1 MLISPSHEPKLSPPY
16 PRYGVLASGSGS
28 NFEALIRAQASG
40 RLLGELGC
48 LICNNP
54 GAGALKRARDHG
66 IPAHCIDHREFDSRS
81 SFDQAIIHALD
92 SHQIDWVIMA
102 GWMRIVSKAFIE
114 AFDSRV
120 LNIHPSL
127 LPSFKGAHA
136 VEDALKANVKIS
148 GCTVHMVIAD
158 LDAGPIIA
166 QAAVPVLAD
175 DDASSLHA
183 RIQEQEHALYPRAIM
198 MAVDAYHQPHSPSR

>member
-1 MLISPSHEPKLSPPY
+1 MLISPNHEPTLSPPY

-28 NFEALIRAQASG
+28 NFEALIHAQARG
-40 RLLGELGC
+40 ALLGELGC

-54 GAGALKRARDHG
+54 GAGALKRAQDHD
-66 IPAHCIDHREFDSRS
+66 IPAHCINHREFDSRA
-81 SFDQAIIHALD
+81 SFDQAIIQALD
-92 SHQIDWVIMA
+92 SHQIDWVVMA
-102 GWMRIVSKAFIE
+102 GWMRIVSKGFIE

-136 VEDALKANVKIS
+136 VEDALMAGVKIT

-166 QAAVPVLAD
+166 QAAVPILAD
-175 DDASSLHA
+175 DDVSSLHA

-198 MAVDAYHQPHSPSR
+198 IAVEAYHQSHSSSR